1 MRACVHRYAPWAT
14 KNNFRRNNI
23 METVI
28 GILLLIMAVFL
39 VVAVLMQSSKDHRL
53 SGTIAG
59 GAETFFGKQKGKSI
73 DALLSKITT
82 IVAIVFVILVLVLYF
97 MQAKPAKTNDNTADD
112 TNPGVEDVVTPDK
125 NGDTT
130 ADDTTADDTNAA
142 DDASTA
148 DDTNADNADAAADD
162 AENADAP
169 VEENTEADGAD
180 ATVAE

>member
-1 MRACVHRYAPWAT
+1 
-14 KNNFRRNNI
+14 

-112 TNPGVEDVVTPDK
+112 TNSGVEDVVTPDE

-130 ADDTTADDTNAA
+130 A

-148 DDTNADNADAAADD
+148 DDTNADNADAAADG
-162 AENADAP
+162 ENADAP

>member
-1 MRACVHRYAPWAT
+1 
-14 KNNFRRNNI
+14 

-82 IVAIVFVILVLVLYF
+82 IVAIVFVILVLVLCF
-97 MQAKPAKTNDNTADD
+97 TQAKPAKTNDNTADD
-112 TNPGVEDVVTPDK
+112 VKSGVEDVVTPDG

-130 ADDTTADDTNAA
+130 ADDTTADDVN
-142 DDASTA
+142 TA
-148 DDTNADNADAAADD
+148 DDTAAPKADADADANAEAGADNADAADTTD
-162 AENADAP
+162 AE
-169 VEENTEADGAD
+169 
-180 ATVAE
+180 

>member
-1 MRACVHRYAPWAT
+1 MSRSAQCFAPWAD
-14 KNNFRRNNI
+14 KNKFRRNNI

-59 GAETFFGKQKGKSI
+59 GAETFFGKLKGKSI

-112 TNPGVEDVVTPDK
+112 VNSGVEDVVTPDK

-130 ADDTTADDTNAA
+130 ADDTTTDDVN
-142 DDASTA
+142 TA
-148 DDTNADNADAAADD
+148 DDTAAPKADADANAAAGADNADAADATD
-162 AENADAP
+162 AE
-169 VEENTEADGAD
+169 
-180 ATVAE
+180 